1 VPTEPRRIARA
12 VPQVCD
18 HRGVSIQPLRRA
30 ADDDGPFA
38 VIDIGSNS
46 GRMIVF
52 RLQEGGHLDVL
63 EDARAP
69 LRLARALRETD
80 ELGENAIERTLEALR
95 DFRAVAEGAGAVSV
109 TAVATSAV
117 RDAAD
122 GKELLARA
130 AGIGIPL
137 QVIDGEAEARLGF
150 LGAVHDLPVASG
162 LTMDVGGGSTELSLF
177 RDRQFVGSWTVRLGS
192 LRISDLHLASDPP
205 TDKELKRARN
215 EIAAV
220 LRAAEIPLLAN
231 DEALVGIGGT
241 IRNLAKMDLRRSEY
255 PLPLLHGYV
264 LESGRI
270 GELTADLAARKMARR
285 TRISGLNPDRVDTI
299 VGGAL
304 IVQGIVDHVGAA
316 EVVVSSRGLREGL
329 ALDRFGGEVP
339 PAWWVRTISV
349 ATLASRFTTWSAA
362 AGSRRAQLAATLH
375 EATDPDAPDDVRE
388 MLGHAA
394 TVLDVGRAIDYY
406 NRFEHAAMIVTSADL
421 AGFFHADLGLLTAI
435 LRQADDDVRLGP
447 YGRLVDAGRRTA
459 VLRAATALALADELN
474 RRIQPGVPATLSCTF
489 RPKGFELVA
498 PVPAGW
504 RPRGVATRFRQV
516 FGRPLIVVPAESA
529 SGPVPPA

>member
-1 VPTEPRRIARA
+1 
-12 VPQVCD
+12 
-18 HRGVSIQPLRRA
+18 VSIHPLRRTSG
-30 ADDDGPFA
+30 DDAPFA
-38 VIDIGSNS
+38 VVDIGSNS

-69 LRLARALRETD
+69 LRLARALRDTD
-80 ELGENAIERTLEALR
+80 ELGEDAIERTLEALR
-95 DFRAVAEGAGAVSV
+95 DFRAVAEGAGAASI

-122 GKELLARA
+122 GEELLTRA
-130 AGIGIPL
+130 AAIGIPL
-137 QVIDGEAEARLGF
+137 QVIDGDAEARLGF

-177 RDRQFVGSWTVRLGS
+177 SDRQLVRSWTVGLGS
-192 LRISDLHLASDPP
+192 LRISDLYLATDPP
-205 TDKELKRARN
+205 TDKELKRARH
-215 EIAAV
+215 EIAAL
-220 LRAAEIPLLAN
+220 LRAAALPSLAEG
-231 DEALVGIGGT
+231 EALVGIGGT

-264 LESGRI
+264 LGNSRVH
-270 GELTADLAARKMARR
+270 ELTAELAARKMSRRAR
-285 TRISGLNPDRVDTI
+285 IAGLNPDRADTI

-304 IVQGIVDHVGAA
+304 IVEGIVDHVRAV

-329 ALDRFGGEVP
+329 ALDRFGGEIP

-394 TVLDVGRAIDYY
+394 SVLDIGRAIDYY

-421 AGFFHADLGLLTAI
+421 AGFLHADLGLLTAI
-435 LRQADDDVRLGP
+435 LRQTDDDVRLGP
-447 YGRLVDAGRRTA
+447 YGRLVDAKRRTA
-459 VLRAATALALADELN
+459 VLRAATVLALADELN
-474 RRIQPGVPATLSCTF
+474 RRMKPGAPATLSCTF

-498 PVPAGW
+498 PVPGGW
-504 RPRGVATRFRQV
+504 RPRRVAARFRRV
-516 FGRPLIVVPAESA
+516 FGRPLIVVPAESSA
-529 SGPVPPA
+529 GPAPSA

>member
-1 VPTEPRRIARA
+1 
-12 VPQVCD
+12 VCD
-18 HRGVSIQPLRRA
+18 HRVVTSPPLRDA
-30 ADDDGPFA
+30 SDDDRPFA

-69 LRLARALRETD
+69 LRLARALREGNA
-80 ELGENAIERTLEALR
+80 LGEEAIERTLEALR
-95 DFRAVAEGAGAVSV
+95 DFRAVADGVGATSI

-122 GKELLARA
+122 ADLLLERA
-130 AGIGIPL
+130 SAIGIPL
-137 QVIDGEAEARLGF
+137 QVIQGDAEARLGF
-150 LGAVHDLPVASG
+150 LGAVHDLPVTSG
-162 LTMDVGGGSTELSLF
+162 FTMDVGGGSTELSLF
-177 RDRQFVGSWTVRLGS
+177 DHRRLVRSWTVPLGS
-192 LRISDLHLASDPP
+192 LRISDLHLTDDPP
-205 TDKELKRARN
+205 TDKEMKRARQ

-220 LRAAEIPLLAN
+220 VGEAELPAL
-231 DEALVGIGGT
+231 DPEGALVGIGGT

-264 LESGRI
+264 LSSASLGDIVE
-270 GELTADLAARKMARR
+270 DLAARKMSRR
-285 TRISGLNPDRVDTI
+285 AKTGGLNPDRADTI

-304 IVQGIVDHVGAA
+304 IVQGIADHVGAD

-329 ALDRFGGEVP
+329 ALDRFGDEIP
-339 PAWWVRTISV
+339 PAWWVRTISI
-349 ATLASRFTTWSAA
+349 ATLGSRFTTWSAEL
-362 AGSRRAQLAATLH
+362 GSRRAQLAATLH
-375 EATDPDAPDDVRE
+375 ESADPGAPDAVRE

-406 NRFEHAAMIVTSADL
+406 DRFSHAAMIVTAADV
-421 AGFFHADLGLLTAI
+421 AGFSHADLGLLTAI
-435 LRQADDDVRLGP
+435 LRQADDDTRLGS
-447 YGRLVDAGRRTA
+447 YGRLLVDGSSRTA

-474 RRIQPGVPATLSCTF
+474 RRMQPGVPATLSCTF
-489 RPKGFELVA
+489 RPNGFEVVA

-504 RPRGVATRFRQV
+504 RPRGVADRFGEV
-516 FGRPLIVVPAESA
+516 FGRPLIVVPAELA
-529 SGPVPPA
+529 AEPVPPA